1 MSRCIKSLKKLKSM
15 VGKEVKV
22 CTLENVKGICLVTED
37 NAGDTCLI
45 SKDKALLET
54 RYFWEIQ
61 GERQYIKNC
70 TAEYVAGHYCWRKH
84 QLIEE
89 LKWVTSSV
97 PHKKTA
103 KTVKAKPAKE
113 TKETRDDAFRPLNIE
128 QLKEHIPCHVLLK
141 DDQVAYVEYE
151 KDTPVV
157 YMQDT
162 VYKLYGWPTRKKD
175 GYKYGWYINDE
186 EDFESVFETFEHK
199 LAQSAESVETAE
211 PSLYGVFKEIL
222 ETLKEIKNEIA
233 KR

>member
-1 MSRCIKSLKKLKSM
+1 MSRSIKSLKKLKSM
-15 VGKEVKV
+15 VGQEVKV
-22 CTLENVKGICLVTED
+22 CTLDDVVGICLVTED
-37 NAGDTCLI
+37 DEGNTCLI
-45 SKDKALLET
+45 SKDKALSEA
-54 RYFWEIQ
+54 RYFWKIRD
-61 GERQYIKNC
+61 GEAIINC
-70 TAEYVAGHYCWRKH
+70 TAKHIAGHYCCHEH
-84 QLIEE
+84 QLIKE

-113 TKETRDDAFRPLNIE
+113 TKKTRDDALKPLNIE
-128 QLKEHIPCHVLLK
+128 HLKEHIPCHVLLK
-141 DDQVAYVEYE
+141 DGQIGYVEYE

-211 PSLYGVFKEIL
+211 PSLYGVFKDIL